1 MGSLIR
7 GMRLRACVPRREFH
21 IFPLQHAMTAE
32 RSLKTGFLK
41 QRESRRFK
49 QSRVEISSKQGRNRV
64 FPEIVSSPSASTIQF
79 NNLLRFTGESG
90 CFRYAERRVKT
101 TRPILIDFTSRKW
114 GQVMS
119 VQEHPVDTVERMI
132 AAVQQGEHSQLGVL
146 LNLYRGYLLTI
157 AGHELGSDVVA
168 KAAPSDLVQET
179 FLEASQAFAQFRGTT
194 EPELRAWLNQIL
206 SRNLIDLH
214 RHYRDFSKRNIS
226 REVSFEGR
234 FGGPSL
240 SLAAAVDPPSKQAQT
255 AENLK
260 LLQAGFKTL
269 NEEQRQAVQ
278 LRSVEQLDFEEV
290 GQRLGRTADAAR
302 KLWARAIQKLAMELQ
317 SDDARSAR
325 PR

>member
-1 MGSLIR
+1 M
-7 GMRLRACVPRREFH
+7 
-21 IFPLQHAMTAE
+21 
-32 RSLKTGFLK
+32 
-41 QRESRRFK
+41 
-49 QSRVEISSKQGRNRV
+49 
-64 FPEIVSSPSASTIQF
+64 
-79 NNLLRFTGESG
+79 
-90 CFRYAERRVKT
+90 
-101 TRPILIDFTSRKW
+101 
-114 GQVMS
+114 
-119 VQEHPVDTVERMI
+119 
-132 AAVQQGEHSQLGVL
+132 
-146 LNLYRGYLLTI
+146 
-157 AGHELGSDVVA
+157 
-168 KAAPSDLVQET
+168 
-179 FLEASQAFAQFRGTT
+179 
-194 EPELRAWLNQIL
+194 RAWLNQIL

-214 RHYRDFSKRNIS
+214 RHYRDFSKRNIA

-240 SLAAAVDPPSKQAQT
+240 SLAAVVDPPSKQAQT

-317 SDDARSAR
+317 SDDSRSTR